1 MLITT
6 ALGAGGK
13 SIGAIHEQM
22 PYQEWLHSDYSRRN
36 TCQSCH
42 MPEVKEAVAI
52 TALYGQPRDGM
63 HRHDFVG
70 ANFVME
76 RMLNDH
82 RDDLS
87 VKALPEELAAA
98 ADRTVNFLQTQAA
111 RVSIPNVQTTSR
123 GLSID

>member
-42 MPEVKEAVAI
+42 MPEVKEPVAV
-52 TALYGQPRDGM
+52 TALFGQPREGM
-63 HRHDFVG
+63 HRHEFVA
-70 ANFVME
+70 ANFFVQN
-76 RMLNDH
+76 MLNLH
-82 RDDLS
+82 RDDLA
-87 VKALPEELAAA
+87 VAALPQELTAASV
-98 ADRTVNFLQTQAA
+98 RTVNFLQSQAA
-111 RVSIPNVQTTSR
+111 RVSISDAR
-123 GLSID
+123 S